1 MPMIWRWW
9 RGAWAS
15 PRPDS
20 FSRGK
25 GDWDPRAARG
35 GPPMPANSIDGWR
48 AFSAAIRC
56 AASKSPEASPA
67 TMPTRTCRGCSSL
80 LILLADDAAFT
91 ASEKFE
97 DVVHLGAAGYLLA
110 QLEASLL
117 KAETAAIQRAIG
129 ALEAGDGFG
138 RKAAALEA
146 FAVDAVGTR
155 HVAGGG
161 DERRQVLGQIGAHAG
176 EGVSADVHELVDQRR
191 GAEDRPSPHRD
202 VAGQLAGTG
211 EDLVVANPA
220 VVRERKA

>member
-110 QLEASLL
+110 QFEASPPQGPTPPL
-117 KAETAAIQRAIG
+117 QRARRAPDSTG
-129 ALEAGDGFG
+129 PGPL
-138 RKAAALEA
+138 
-146 FAVDAVGTR
+146 
-155 HVAGGG
+155 GGPPP
-161 DERRQVLGQIGAHAG
+161 I
-176 EGVSADVHELVDQRR
+176 
-191 GAEDRPSPHRD
+191 
-202 VAGQLAGTG
+202 
-211 EDLVVANPA
+211 
-220 VVRERKA
+220 